1 MASCWRTHSQEKK
14 VREKREEYENGEKEA
29 EMDIQQ
35 SIFVSSSER
44 WGKVFFICNQPF
56 KRERGAYTRGR
67 KEEKTGMDRE
77 PLN

>member
-1 MASCWRTHSQEKK
+1 MASCWRTHSRERK

-44 WGKVFFICNQPF
+44 WGKVFYMQSTFQER
-56 KRERGAYTRGR
+56 KRSIHKRR
-67 KEEKTGMDRE
+67 KRRK
-77 PLN
+77 N